1 MDKILSLDGVH
12 FSYGEG
18 DPVVLADLS
27 LKIPAGKVTAILGP
41 NGTGKTT
48 MLHIM
53 LGLLKPFQGV
63 VTVAGKPHKGYS
75 KRE

>member
-1 MDKILSLDGVH
+1 MNKILSLEDIH
-12 FSYGEG
+12 FSYGEE

-27 LKIPAGKVTAILGP
+27 LDIPTGKVTAILGP

-53 LGLLKPFQGV
+53 LGLLKPF
-63 VTVAGKPHKGYS
+63 AGWCKSGWKIS
-75 KRE
+75 